1 MSIIEYIILFSSVL
15 IGGGLGLILSKGQE
29 QNLRLILSFSGAYIL
44 GITAIHIMP
53 GIFHESYSY
62 TGIWMLVG
70 FFLQLFLEQFSQG
83 VEHGHVHPHKNANTS
98 FAITILIG
106 LCLHALIEGIPLN
119 NYTHLH
125 GNLSFNHLLYGIVLH
140 KIPAAFALSILLLK
154 SGFKKGVTAA
164 ALLIFAM
171 MSPLGAWSFS
181 FMASSPEIINYSMA
195 LVAGSFLHIATT
207 ILFEADNSNH
217 HKISKKKLFAIIFG
231 LILALLTME

>member
-15 IGGGLGLILSKGQE
+15 IGGGLGLVLSKGQD

-53 GIFHESYSY
+53 GIFHESYTY

-70 FFLQLFLEQFSQG
+70 FFIQLLLEQFSQG
-83 VEHGHVHPHKNANTS
+83 VEHGHIHAQKNASTN
-98 FAITILIG
+98 FAITILLG
-106 LCLHALIEGIPLN
+106 LSLHALIEGIPLN

-125 GNLSFNHLLYGIVLH
+125 GNLSFDHLLYGIVLH

-154 SGFKKGVTAA
+154 SGFKKSSTII
-164 ALLIFAM
+164 ALLVFAL

-181 FMASSPEIINYSMA
+181 FITGSPELINYSMA

-217 HKISKKKLFAIIFG
+217 HKISKKKLLAIIFG
-231 LILALLTME
+231 LFLALLTME